1 MRESKGIIEA
11 KRIAYKVLEENSK
24 ERKEAEKM
32 MGCSL
37 EEMSDDQKTIMLACL
52 TAFQGKY

>member
-1 MRESKGIIEA
+1 MTVKE
-11 KRIAYKVLEENSK
+11 IAYKVLDKNSK

-37 EEMSDDQKTIMLACL
+37 EEMTNEQITIMLACL
-52 TAFQGKY
+52 TAFQGEY

>member
-1 MRESKGIIEA
+1 MMTTKE
-11 KRIAYKVLEENSK
+11 IAYKVLEKNSK

-37 EEMSDDQKTIMLACL
+37 EEMTDEQKQLMLEIL

>member
-1 MRESKGIIEA
+1 MMTTKE
-11 KRIAYKVLEENSK
+11 IAYKVLEENSK

-32 MGCSL
+32 MGCQLS
-37 EEMSDDQKTIMLACL
+37 EMTDEQKTIMLACL